1 MCLFSS
7 CPKNICPM
15 SIVHQLVI
23 WLTPSFVCPSE
34 LVMSSCPML
43 SWPYFGF
50 LSYTIDNAFYQNGKC
65 TLSVS
70 FSCGTVLCFS
80 LYVHLA
86 PTLSTS
92 DLIQMNFPI
101 DGSHLSCLYCEATAA
116 LAPSLVR
123 MCPCVCV
130 PALV

>member
-23 WLTPSFVCPSE
+23 WLTLSFVCPSD
-34 LVMSSCPML
+34 LGMSSCPML

-50 LSYTIDNAFYQNGKC
+50 LSNTIDNAFYQNGKF

-86 PTLSTS
+86 PTLTTQCLIGTCSMAKHKHFRGCKVTS
-92 DLIQMNFPI
+92 DTNIMKPRV
-101 DGSHLSCLYCEATAA
+101 
-116 LAPSLVR
+116 VR
-123 MCPCVCV
+123 I
-130 PALV
+130 LFDLHS